1 MFFFFRIY
9 DKWQSP
15 LLSTTF
21 ELITSHQNLQDA
33 NEKLKEKKKEK
44 KLRDLDMKKKAVE
57 LEKKRENFKNSERE
71 LKEIFAVSFFFV
83 FINHAGDN

>member
-1 MFFFFRIY
+1 
-9 DKWQSP
+9 
-15 LLSTTF
+15 
-21 ELITSHQNLQDA
+21 
-33 NEKLKEKKKEK
+33 
-44 KLRDLDMKKKAVE
+44 MKKKAVE